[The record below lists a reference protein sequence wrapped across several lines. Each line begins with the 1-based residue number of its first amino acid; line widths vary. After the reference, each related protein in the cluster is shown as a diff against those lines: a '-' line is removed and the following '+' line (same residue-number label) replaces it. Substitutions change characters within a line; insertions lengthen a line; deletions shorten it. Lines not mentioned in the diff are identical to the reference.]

1 MSKTTDNLKT
11 AFAGESQAYHK
22 YKAFSK
28 KAEEEGHHNAARLF
42 KAAAKAEKI
51 HALSHLNNLG
61 MIKSTAENLQAAV
74 EGETFE
80 FTQMYPDFINEA
92 KAENNNGAVRA
103 FHFAN
108 EAEKVHAKLYQDA
121 LNNLN
126 DTTEKVYYLCP
137 VCGFIEEGDQVEKCP
152 ICGTMKTA
160 FKKID

>member
-11 AFAGESQAYHK
+11 AFAGESQAYRK
-22 YKAFSK
+22 YKAFAK
-28 KAEEEGHHNAARLF
+28 KAEEEGFHNAARLF

-74 EGETFE
+74 QGETFE
-80 FTQMYPDFINEA
+80 FTEMYPDFIQQA
-92 KAENNNGAVRA
+92 KADTNSSAERA

-126 DTTEKVYYLCP
+126 DKTEKVYYLCP
-137 VCGFIEEGDQVEKCP
+137 VCGFIEEGDQHDRCP
-152 ICGTMKTA
+152 ICGAMKSL